1 MTFEEKNA
9 RLNEIVEIL
18 ENGKADL
25 TESTKLFEEAIKI
38 AKELNETL
46 KNEKG
51 KILELKKAMD
61 NFIEE
66 EMQ

>member
-9 RLNEIVEIL
+9 RLDEIVEIL
-18 ENGKADL
+18 ENGKVDL